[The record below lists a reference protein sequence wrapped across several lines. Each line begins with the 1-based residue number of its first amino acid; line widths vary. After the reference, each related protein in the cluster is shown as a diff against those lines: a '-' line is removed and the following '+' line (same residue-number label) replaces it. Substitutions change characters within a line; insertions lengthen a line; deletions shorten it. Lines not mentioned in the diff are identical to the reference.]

1 MTCLCCKDLLALLAE
16 QFRHWPWQGE
26 MFRECP
32 DAQLHG
38 FPPQSYLC
46 RSFLLVRG
54 TLTSL
59 MLMSKSHCLGILFSI
74 SVFLSF
80 WDHIFWMSLHFPRS
94 CNLRPCF
101 YFRLCG
107 WKSVMRTFSILFWDL
122 CVHIFPLWA
131 GGSPEDTFT
140 YFYPCQNLLSSV
152 LLGGSHGLKESSVW
166 HPWLQIFFFLLLMRS
181 PL

>member
-46 RSFLLVRG
+46 RSFLLVSG

-101 YFRLCG
+101 YFRLCR
-107 WKSVMRTFSILFWDL
+107 WKSVMRTFFILFWDL
-122 CVHIFPLWA
+122 CVHI
-131 GGSPEDTFT
+131 SPCE
-140 YFYPCQNLLSSV
+140 
-152 LLGGSHGLKESSVW
+152 LGGPLRT
-166 HPWLQIFFFLLLMRS
+166 LLLIFIPVRTCWAVCCLMAVMG
-181 PL
+181 